1 MGWPLAIHANEKHD
15 TSMSVGSRATTM
27 AGQLR
32 ILYIAPMNH
41 GWYGLYRQRSLER
54 LGHTL
59 VPVDIMQYEGRGN
72 PWLARVRYRLQV
84 GSVVRQMNED
94 VLRLAAEHRV
104 DAVWFDK
111 PLFIRAATLR
121 RLRAMGI
128 VTVDY
133 MIDNPFGPR
142 RDPGF
147 RLYVRTIPE
156 YDLHVQQRDVSVE
169 AYLQRGARRVVKVQT
184 AFEPSVHFPPPAGW
198 SDRDRTREVSFIGT
212 PYDERPQFLT
222 GLWQKHGLPVTISG
236 PRIWRRKLSAAA
248 LAAMYPSDGELY
260 DADYREGVWRSK
272 INLSFLTHG
281 NQDEYAHKSFEIAAC
296 GGFLLAE
303 RSAGHSARF
312 VEDEEAVF
320 FSDME
325 ECAEKVRRY
334 LPDEA
339 ARTRIAA
346 AGQRRAAAG
355 GYDNDTQL
363 AKVME
368 VVRELAPQV
377 CAGRSQS

>member
-1 MGWPLAIHANEKHD
+1 MINQP
-15 TSMSVGSRATTM
+15 
-27 AGQLR
+27 LR
-32 ILYIAPMNH
+32 ILYIAPMNY
-41 GWYGLYRQRSLER
+41 GWYGLYRQHSLER
-54 LGHTL
+54 LGHTVFPL
-59 VPVDIMQYEGRGN
+59 DIMQYEGRGN
-72 PWLARVRYRLQV
+72 PILARVRYRLQI
-84 GSVVRQMNED
+84 GRTVRQMNEN
-94 VLRLAAEHRV
+94 VLRLAREHQV

-121 RLRAMGI
+121 QLRAMGI
-128 VTVDY
+128 ATIDY

-212 PYDERPQFLT
+212 PYDDRPRFLT
-222 GLWQKHGLPVTISG
+222 DLWRKYNLPVVISG
-236 PRIWRRKLSAAA
+236 PGIWKRKLDYAAIAA
-248 LAAMYPSDGELY
+248 LYPNEGELY
-260 DADYREGVWRSK
+260 DAAYREGIWKSK

-303 RSAGHSARF
+303 RSNGHSARF
-312 VEDEEAVF
+312 KEDEEAVF
-320 FSDME
+320 FSSIE
-325 ECAEKVRRY
+325 ECAEKCRLY
-334 LPDEA
+334 LQDET
-339 ARTRIAA
+339 ARARIAA
-346 AGQRRAAAG
+346 AGQRRAIAD

-363 AKVME
+363 CKVLNVVME
-368 VVRELAPQV
+368 LLPEVRR
-377 CAGRSQS
+377 GHSK

>member
-1 MGWPLAIHANEKHD
+1 MDSQH
-15 TSMSVGSRATTM
+15 TSQQSAAS
-27 AGQLR
+27 LR
-32 ILYIAPMNH
+32 ILYIAPMNY

-54 LGHTL
+54 LGHTIF
-59 VPVDIMQYEGRGN
+59 PIDIMQYEARGN
-72 PWLARVRYRLQV
+72 PWMARVRYRLQIGRTV
-84 GSVVRQMNED
+84 AQMNED
-94 VLRLAAEHRV
+94 VLRLAQEHGV

-111 PLFIRAATLR
+111 PLFIRTATLR
-121 RLRAMGI
+121 QLRSMGI
-128 VTVDY
+128 ATVDY

-156 YDLHVQQRDVSVE
+156 YDLHVQQRDVSVQ

-198 SDRDRTREVSFIGT
+198 SDQERTREVSFIGT
-212 PYDERPQFLT
+212 PYDDRPQFLT
-222 GLWQKHGLPVTISG
+222 DLWRKFNVPLVISG
-236 PRIWRRKLSAAA
+236 PRIWTRKLDREA
-248 LAAMYPSDGELY
+248 LAALYPQPDELY
-260 DADYREGVWRSK
+260 DAAYREGIWRSK

-312 VEDEEAVF
+312 REDEEAVF

-325 ECAEKVRRY
+325 ECAAKIHRY
-334 LPDEA
+334 LNDEP
-339 ARTRIAA
+339 ARVRIAA
-346 AGQRRAAAG
+346 AGRRRAVAC
-355 GYDNDTQL
+355 GYDNDSQL
-363 AKVME
+363 AKVLD
-368 VVRELAPQV
+368 VVEELLPEIRARGGQ
-377 CAGRSQS
+377 RT

>member
-1 MGWPLAIHANEKHD
+1 MIMP
-15 TSMSVGSRATTM
+15 
-27 AGQLR
+27 LR
-32 ILYIAPMNH
+32 ILYIAPMNY

-54 LGHTL
+54 LGHT
-59 VPVDIMQYEGRGN
+59 VFPIDIMQYEGQGN
-72 PWLARVRYRLQV
+72 PILARVRYRLQIGPTV
-84 GSVVRQMNED
+84 TRMNQD
-94 VLRLAAEHRV
+94 VLRLAEQHAV
-104 DAVWFDK
+104 DLVWFDK

-128 VTVDY
+128 ATVDY

-156 YDLHVQQRDVSVE
+156 YDLHVQQRDVSIA
-169 AYLQRGARRVVKVQT
+169 AYKQRGARRMVKVQT

-212 PYDERPQFLT
+212 PYDDRASFLT
-222 GLWQKHGLPVTISG
+222 ELWRKYGVPVTISG
-236 PRIWRRKLSAAA
+236 PAIWKRKLDRSA
-248 LAAMYPSDGELY
+248 LAVLYPRQGELY
-260 DADYREGVWRSK
+260 DAEYREGIWRSM

-312 VEDEEAVF
+312 QEDEEAVF
-320 FSDME
+320 FSSLE
-325 ECAEKVRRY
+325 ECAEKCRRY
-334 LPDEA
+334 LGDEA

-346 AGQRRAAAG
+346 AGQRRAIAC
-355 GYDNDTQL
+355 GYDNDAQL
-363 AKVME
+363 CHEENFCGHARHSLERRK
-368 VVRELAPQV
+368 
-377 CAGRSQS
+377 

>member
-1 MGWPLAIHANEKHD
+1 MDSRD
-15 TSMSVGSRATTM
+15 TSPRPASLPADG
-27 AGQLR
+27 LR
-32 ILYIAPMNH
+32 ILYIAPMNY
-41 GWYGLYRQRSLER
+41 GWYGLYRQRALER

-59 VPVDIMQYEGRGN
+59 VSIDIMQYEGRGN
-72 PWLARVRYRLQV
+72 PILARFRYRLQV
-84 GSVVRQMNED
+84 GRTVSKMNED
-94 VLRLAAEHRV
+94 VLRLAREHRV

-121 RLRAMGI
+121 QLRAMGI
-128 VTVDY
+128 ATVDY

-212 PYDERPQFLT
+212 PYDERPEFLT
-222 GLWQKHGLPVTISG
+222 ELWRKYNLPVVISG
-236 PRIWRRKLSAAA
+236 PQIWKRKLEDAA
-248 LAAMYPSDGELY
+248 LAALYPHEGELY
-260 DADYREGVWRSK
+260 DAAYREGVWRSK

-303 RSAGHSARF
+303 RSEGHSARF
-312 VEDEEAVF
+312 KEDEEAVF
-320 FSDME
+320 FSSVE
-325 ECAEKVRRY
+325 ECAEKIRRY

-339 ARTRIAA
+339 TRTRIAA
-346 AGQRRAAAG
+346 AGQRRAVDC

-363 AKVME
+363 RKVMK
-368 VVRELAPQV
+368 VVEELLLPEIR
-377 CAGRSQS
+377 AGRSR

>member
-1 MGWPLAIHANEKHD
+1 MDTLAPLEELVEGMRNSEKYSSD
-15 TSMSVGSRATTM
+15 PILPKP
-27 AGQLR
+27 LR
-32 ILYIAPMNH
+32 ILYIAPMNY

-59 VPVDIMQYEGRGN
+59 FPVDIMQYEGHGN
-72 PWLARVRYRLQV
+72 PLLARIRYRLQIGRTV
-84 GSVVRQMNED
+84 TQMNDD
-94 VLRLAAEHRV
+94 VLRLAREHRV
-104 DAVWFDK
+104 DVVWFDK
-111 PLFIRAATLR
+111 PLFIRAATLHK
-121 RLRAMGI
+121 LRDLGI

-156 YDLHVQQRDVSVE
+156 YDLHVQQRDVSVA
-169 AYLQRGARRVVKVQT
+169 AYLRRGARRVIKVQT
-184 AFEPSVHFPPPAGW
+184 ASEPSVHFAPPAGW

-222 GLWQKHGLPVTISG
+222 QLWEKYGVPVIISG
-236 PRIWRRKLSAAA
+236 PRKWRHKLSPASLAA
-248 LAAMYPSDGELY
+248 LYPHDGELY
-260 DADYREGVWRSK
+260 DTEYREGIWRSK

-281 NQDEYAHKSFEIAAC
+281 NQDEYAHKSFEITAC

-303 RSAGHSARF
+303 RSAGHGARF

-320 FSDME
+320 FSDIQ
-325 ECAEKVRRY
+325 ECVEKIRRY

-339 ARTRIAA
+339 ARARIAA
-346 AGQRRAAAG
+346 AGCRRAFTS

-363 AKVME
+363 SKVID
-368 VVRELAPQV
+368 VVQELLPAV
-377 CAGRSQS
+377 RSGRSVP

>member
-1 MGWPLAIHANEKHD
+1 MDSPRTSRQSHAP
-15 TSMSVGSRATTM
+15 
-27 AGQLR
+27 LR
-32 ILYIAPMNH
+32 ILYIAPMNY

-54 LGHTL
+54 LGHTIF
-59 VPVDIMQYEGRGN
+59 PVDIMQYEGRGN
-72 PWLARVRYRLQV
+72 PVLARVRYRLQV
-84 GSVVRQMNED
+84 GRTVTQMNDD
-94 VLRLAAEHRV
+94 VLRLAGEHGV

-121 RLRAMGI
+121 QLRSMGVATI
-128 VTVDY
+128 DY

-156 YDLHVQQRDVSVE
+156 YDLHVQQRDVSVQ
-169 AYLQRGARRVVKVQT
+169 AYLARGARRMVKVQT

-198 SDRDRTREVSFIGT
+198 SDKDRTREVSFIGT
-212 PYDERPQFLT
+212 PYDNRPQFLT
-222 GLWQKHGLPVTISG
+222 DLWRKYDVPVVISG
-236 PRIWRRKLSAAA
+236 PRIWRRKLDSSA
-248 LAAMYPSDGELY
+248 LAALYPEPDELY
-260 DADYREGVWRSK
+260 DAAYREGIWRSK

-312 VEDEEAVF
+312 KEDEEAVF
-320 FSDME
+320 FSNIE
-325 ECAEKVRRY
+325 ECAAKIHRY
-334 LPDEA
+334 LNDEP

-346 AGQRRAAAG
+346 AGQRRAVAC
-355 GYDNDTQL
+355 GYDNDAQL
-363 AKVME
+363 AKVLD
-368 VVRELAPQV
+368 VVREFLPQIR
-377 CAGRSQS
+377 AGREQPR

>member
-1 MGWPLAIHANEKHD
+1 M
-15 TSMSVGSRATTM
+15 
-27 AGQLR
+27 Q
-32 ILYIAPMNH
+32 Y

-59 VPVDIMQYEGRGN
+59 IPVDIMQYEGKGN
-72 PWLARVRYRLQV
+72 PFLARIRYRLQIGPTV
-84 GSVVRQMNED
+84 NQMNAD
-94 VLRLAAEHRV
+94 VLRLAEEHRV

-111 PLFIRAATLR
+111 PLFIRAATLH

-128 VTVDY
+128 VTIDY

-156 YDLHVQQRDVSVE
+156 YDVHVQQRDVSVN
-169 AYLQRGARRVVKVQT
+169 AYLKRGARRVVKVQT
-184 AFEPSVHFPPPAGW
+184 AFEPSVHFPPPAEW
-198 SDRDRTREVSFIGT
+198 QDRNRTREVSFIGT
-212 PYDERPQFLT
+212 PYDQRAQFLT
-222 GLWQKHGLPVTISG
+222 DLWRKYSLPVVISG
-236 PRIWRRKLSAAA
+236 PRIWKRKLDRAA
-248 LAAMYPSDGELY
+248 LQALYPQEGELY
-260 DADYREGVWRSK
+260 DAAYREGVWQSK

-303 RSAGHSARF
+303 RSEGHSARF
-312 VEDEEAVF
+312 EEGKEAVF
-320 FSDME
+320 FSSIE
-325 ECAEKVRRY
+325 ECVEKIRRY

-339 ARTRIAA
+339 ARAQIAA
-346 AGQRRAAAG
+346 AGQRRAGAC

-363 AKVME
+363 RKVMNAVQE
-368 VVRELAPQV
+368 LLPVVQ
-377 CAGRSQS
+377 AGRGQ

>member
-1 MGWPLAIHANEKHD
+1 MEGTPRSKP
-15 TSMSVGSRATTM
+15 
-27 AGQLR
+27 LR
-32 ILYIAPMNH
+32 ILYIAPMNY
-41 GWYGLYRQRSLER
+41 GWYGRYRQRSLER
-54 LGHTL
+54 LGHKL
-59 VPVDIMQYEGRGN
+59 FPVDIMGYEGRGN
-72 PWLARVRYRLQV
+72 PWLARVRYRLQI
-84 GSVVRQMNED
+84 GSIVSQMNRD
-94 VLRLAAEHRV
+94 VLRLASEHRV

-121 RLRAMGI
+121 QLRAMGI

-147 RLYVRTIPE
+147 RLYIRTIPE

-169 AYLQRGARRVVKVQT
+169 AYLQRGARRMVKVQT
-184 AFEPSVHFPPPAGW
+184 AFEPSVHFAAPAGW
-198 SDRDRTREVSFIGT
+198 SDRERTREVSFIGT
-212 PYDERPQFLT
+212 PYDDRPRFLAD
-222 GLWQKHGLPVTISG
+222 LWQKFHLPVTISG
-236 PRIWRRKLSAAA
+236 PRIWRRKLSASARAA
-248 LAAMYPSDGELY
+248 LYPNDGELY
-260 DADYREGVWRSK
+260 DAAYREGVWQSK

-320 FSDME
+320 FSGIE
-325 ECAEKVRRY
+325 ECAEKIRRY

-339 ARTRIAA
+339 ARARIAA
-346 AGQRRAAAG
+346 AGQRRAVAC

-363 AKVME
+363 AKVMDI
-368 VVRELAPQV
+368 VQQLTPLAR
-377 CAGRSQS
+377 AGRSRP